1 MTPETVVD
9 IIRRALEAGGMV
21 AGPILL
27 VSLVA
32 GVAVSILQA
41 TTQVNDMTLVFVPK
55 ILATLLAL
63 VLLGSWMLQIY
74 IDFTRQM
81 LLSLPALVG

>member
-9 IIRRALEAGGMV
+9 IIRQALEAGGMV

-32 GVAVSILQA
+32 GVVVSVLQA